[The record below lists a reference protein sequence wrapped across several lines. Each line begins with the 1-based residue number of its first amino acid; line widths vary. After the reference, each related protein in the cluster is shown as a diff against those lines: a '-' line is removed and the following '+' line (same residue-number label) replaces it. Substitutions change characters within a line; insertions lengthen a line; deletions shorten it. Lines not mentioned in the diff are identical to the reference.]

1 MIGQLW
7 LAETSPGR
15 RSGHR
20 TIPGSLY
27 VDSYACCPTLFPKHH
42 RRAVDGKG
50 DNDSVTIPLIPR
62 IVRRVAAG
70 NQAEAAE
77 LSIRRLQACGLRPMV
92 TAIPDTNADQMK
104 RTAAALVLPIDR
116 DDVGRIMSRVLEQ
129 ERDDTAGSRT
139 PDVTS
144 AFA

>member
-15 RSGHR
+15 RSGPQVYPPAAYMFDKLCLLPH
-20 TIPGSLY
+20 PL
-27 VDSYACCPTLFPKHH
+27 PKHH

-104 RTAAALVLPIDR
+104 RMHRPHWFFQSIAMMWEGLCREFWSKNATIQPAPAH
-116 DDVGRIMSRVLEQ
+116 Q
-129 ERDDTAGSRT
+129 T
-139 PDVTS
+139 
-144 AFA
+144 